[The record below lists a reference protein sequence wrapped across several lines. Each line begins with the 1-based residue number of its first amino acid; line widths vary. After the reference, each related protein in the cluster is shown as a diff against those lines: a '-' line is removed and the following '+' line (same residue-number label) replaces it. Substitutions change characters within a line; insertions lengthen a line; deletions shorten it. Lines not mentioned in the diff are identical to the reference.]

1 MIDPELLA
9 DLQADLRRLVN
20 IMKLPEWQR
29 DLVRNVDTDLVRDI
43 VADHR
48 HPIHPA
54 QDPSARV
61 SVQGAGV
68 VKTGDVGPQHRP
80 VDPSATNSGGWVEA
94 KSIDSWRP
102 PGVDLCDRIA
112 DHFAALDRAERI
124 REVAQS
130 AAVQRA
136 LSEPQEQELKPK
148 AQEPKARG
156 DKKA

>member
-9 DLQADLRRLVN
+9 DLQADLRRLAN

-29 DLVRNVDTDLVRDI
+29 DLINNVPDHLVKAI
-43 VADHR
+43 AADFR
-48 HPIHPA
+48 SYNPHPA

-80 VDPSATNSGGWVEA
+80 VDPSATNSGGWVET

-102 PGVDLCDRIA
+102 PGVEIADRIV
-112 DHFAALDRAERI
+112 DHFDAIDRAERI
-124 REVAQS
+124 RQLAE
-130 AAVQRA
+130 AAALQRA
-136 LSEPQEQELKPK
+136 MNPAEPKE
-148 AQEPKARG
+148 QEPKARG